1 MDPLKGAVAKLP
13 GLDPA
18 PLAFAVKL
26 VKLVFLFFVFFVFT
40 SLLLHLCQLCH
51 LLKGTCEIM

>member
-26 VKLVFLFFVFFVFT
+26 VKLVFCFCFFCVYFFTFA
-40 SLLLHLCQLCH
+40 SLSTLSLV
-51 LLKGTCEIM
+51 KMNM

>member
-26 VKLVFLFFVFFVFT
+26 VELVLFFVYLVYFFTFACLST
-40 SLLLHLCQLCH
+40 LSLE
-51 LLKGTCEIM
+51 KW